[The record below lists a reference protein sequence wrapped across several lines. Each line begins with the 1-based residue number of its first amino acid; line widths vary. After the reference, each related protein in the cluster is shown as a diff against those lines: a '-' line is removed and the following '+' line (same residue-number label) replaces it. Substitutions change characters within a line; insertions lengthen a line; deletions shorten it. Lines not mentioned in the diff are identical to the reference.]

1 MREHIIVLCRRTR
14 LCRHEEKGHI
24 VVFVVDP
31 SKRVRPPVDCHHAPR
46 ADARATHIRADAH
59 VSQPGVKT
67 RAIVCVLHA
76 QIGVRDAVFVALR
89 EAGKRDERE
98 RNDVARTDVVG
109 HPDGDVFRRGVR
121 ARVRV

>member
-1 MREHIIVLCRRTR
+1 MSGHHHQQRR
-14 LCRHEEKGHI
+14 
-24 VVFVVDP
+24 VDP
-31 SKRVRPPVDCHHAPR
+31 SKRIRPPVDGHHAPR

-59 VSQPGVKT
+59 VGEPGVET
-67 RAIVCVLHA
+67 RAVVCVLHA

-98 RNDVARTDVVG
+98 RDDVARTVRVG
-109 HPDGDVFRRGVR
+109 DTDGDVFRRGVR